1 MSMPM
6 RGGGTSSLRLGVLG
20 IIVLSLFAALF
31 SRLWYLQVMDST
43 NFQVQ
48 ASNNQVRIVYQPAPR
63 GRILDRQGRVL
74 VDNRDSLVLTAVRN
88 DIAKHP
94 EVVGRLATL
103 LNLSTKDVQSRI
115 DDVRY
120 TTFAP
125 VPIAR
130 DIDPK
135 LVVYIEEH
143 QDMFPGVTAGH
154 EAVRT
159 YPNGTLAAHV
169 LGYVGQVT
177 QAELDAR
184 KGQGYRQGDV
194 VGKQGV
200 ERTFESEL
208 RGVPGQVKKEV
219 DSHGRVID
227 DLGAT
232 APRQGNDVQL
242 SIDMDV
248 QKLAEDS
255 LAQALELDHHTFDKE
270 KKKDFV
276 APAGSVVVL
285 DPKDGAVLAMASYP
299 TFNPGDFVNGIRT
312 DVFKGLNDP
321 ASYYP
326 LNNRAVQGEYAPG
339 STFKLVT
346 ATAAMR
352 KGLINNITT
361 YQDNGKIQI
370 GNREFKNAGG
380 EVNGRVN
387 VTRALTVS
395 SDVFFYTLG
404 AALWNGRSAYGEA
417 IQDTAKDYGMA
428 ARTGI
433 DLPSEATGRIPD
445 PETRKKLHDAHPQAF
460 PNSKWFTG
468 DNVNLA
474 IGQGEIVVTP
484 LELANAYA
492 AFANGGTLYQP
503 RIAAV
508 VLAQNKRVVR
518 TLAPRPLRTIDL
530 PDSLRG
536 PILQG
541 LVGVTSDPK
550 GTAAG
555 AFAGFRAF
563 PVAGKTGTAQVFG
576 KQDTALFVS
585 FAPATNP
592 QYVMAVV
599 MEESGFGGA
608 AAAPVARRIYE
619 GLAGQ
624 PPQPVSL
631 SGGVD

>member
-1 MSMPM
+1 M
-6 RGGGTSSLRLGVLG
+6 RGGGAASLRLGVLG
-20 IIVLSLFAALF
+20 IVVLSLFAALYA
-31 SRLWYLQVMDST
+31 RLWYLQVMDSS

-48 ASNNQVRIVYQPAPR
+48 ASNNQVRIVYEAAPR
-63 GRILDRQGRVL
+63 GRIIDRQGRVL
-74 VDNRDSLVLTAVRN
+74 VDNRDSLVLSATRN
-88 DIAKHP
+88 TVSKHP
-94 EVVGRLATL
+94 EVIGRVAAL
-103 LNLSTKDVQSRI
+103 LGLPSPEVKKRV

-130 DIDPK
+130 DVDPK
-135 LVVYIEEH
+135 LVVYVEEH
-143 QDMFPGVTAGH
+143 KEMFPGIEATHV
-154 EAVRT
+154 AVRT
-159 YPNGTLAAHV
+159 YPQGTLAAHV

-177 QAELDAR
+177 QQELDAR
-184 KGQGYRQGDV
+184 KGQGYRQGDTI
-194 VGKQGV
+194 GKQGV

-208 RGVPGQVKKEV
+208 RGVPGQRKIEVNSAGKEI
-219 DSHGRVID
+219 GP
-227 DLGAT
+227 LGAT
-232 APRQGNDVQL
+232 PPRQGNDVQL
-242 SIDMDV
+242 SIDLDV
-248 QKLAEDS
+248 QHLAEES
-255 LAQALELDHHTFDKE
+255 LVQGLELDRHAFDKE
-270 KKKDFV
+270 KKKDYA
-276 APAGSVVVL
+276 APAGSVAVL
-285 DPKDGAVLAMASYP
+285 DPKDGSVLALASYP
-299 TFNPGDFVNGIRT
+299 TFNPGDFVNGIKPEQ
-312 DVFKGLNDP
+312 FAPLNDP
-321 ASYYP
+321 ASHCP
-326 LNNRAVQGEYAPG
+326 LCDRNVTGQYAPG
-339 STFKLVT
+339 STFKLIT
-346 ATAAMR
+346 ATAALR

-361 YQDNGKIQI
+361 YQDNGSIKI

-404 AALWNGRSAYGEA
+404 MLLWNGRSNFGEA

-428 ARTGI
+428 SKTEI
-433 DLPSEATGRIPD
+433 DLPSESTGRIPD
-445 PETRKKLHDAHPQAF
+445 PETRKKLHEAHPQAF

-492 AFANGGTLYQP
+492 AFANGGTVFQP
-503 RIAAV
+503 RIADR
-508 VLAQNKRVVR
+508 VLAQDKRVVR
-518 TLAPRPLRTIDL
+518 PLPPRPLRTIDL
-530 PDSLRG
+530 PASLRT
-536 PILQG
+536 PILTG

-550 GTAAG
+550 GTAKG
-555 AFAGFRAF
+555 AFTGFNAF

-585 FAPATNP
+585 FAPADDP
-592 QYVMAVV
+592 QYVVAVV

-624 PPQPVSL
+624 PPAPVSL